1 MKKVFAELG
10 ETAGKHVAET
20 EAKAR
25 AMEAAEEEARKF
37 ALEEGGK
44 AGINTYVYKNLV
56 KSISPNFHKNFTKIV
71 FFYFFRCCSG
81 TQDEGR

>member
-10 ETAGKHVAET
+10 ETAGKQVAET
-20 EAKAR
+20 EAKAK

-44 AGINTYVYKNLV
+44 AGKCCTAGQKIQKSLGKKN
-56 KSISPNFHKNFTKIV
+56 S
-71 FFYFFRCCSG
+71 
-81 TQDEGR
+81 

>member
-44 AGINTYVYKNLV
+44 AGTYIKKKLV
-56 KSISPNFHKNFTKIV
+56 K
-71 FFYFFRCCSG
+71 
-81 TQDEGR
+81 

>member
-44 AGINTYVYKNLV
+44 AGKHIKN
-56 KSISPNFHKNFTKIV
+56 S
-71 FFYFFRCCSG
+71 
-81 TQDEGR
+81 

>member
-44 AGINTYVYKNLV
+44 AGKHIKKTREM
-56 KSISPNFHKNFTKIV
+56 NFTNYYFCIFSMKKGKTKQKINP
-71 FFYFFRCCSG
+71 
-81 TQDEGR
+81 

>member
-44 AGINTYVYKNLV
+44 AGINTYKKPREIHFIN
-56 KSISPNFHKNFTKIV
+56 IS
-71 FFYFFRCCSG
+71 R
-81 TQDEGR
+81 